1 MHFLGIPTTRAG
13 TCITSDS
20 KVIRDIFYDNHPK
33 EEYCSIVL
41 RIAPTFIRF
50 GSFEIFKTLDP
61 ITGRVGPSVG
71 RYEILY
77 SLLDYVI
84 ETFYPEIHFNSNDLI
99 QKYSAFFKEVV
110 LRTARLVALWQ
121 CVGFCHG
128 VLNTDNMS
136 ILGLTIDYGPFGF
149 LDTYDPNHVCNASD
163 GGGRYTYIKQPE
175 ICLWNLKKFAEAIQH
190 VLPLDVS
197 APLLELYEEEFK
209 KTYMNKMRSKIGL
222 IATECPEDE
231 NLVQELFDTMEK
243 SGADFTNTFLCFL
256 IVDASDA
263 DKLQNSLNMAKE
275 KVIENCYPVEVL
287 LNTCRPNLNSAQ
299 LQIIIAIANSNPE
312 MIEQLGRSD
321 LTIKRVLS
329 QLEKTKTLK
338 DMTEESKS
346 ENDRHIW
353 TEWLNKYRL
362 RLEKD
367 LKAYNG
373 DATNYNS
380 ERLNVMRTNN
390 PRFILR
396 NYIAQKAIEKAEN
409 GDFSSVR
416 KLVEILENPY
426 DQCYTK
432 AINEAAANAQNE
444 EDFCPTAKISTM
456 ASQCHD
462 VYDKP
467 PMTYFCRYILRQEI
481 MSSRRY
487 FLYDRNICKTSYGGM
502 FT

>member
-1 MHFLGIPTTRAG
+1 IFNAIPNQESHVEVEAFAAVWSCNGIVSIQRVNLS
-13 TCITSDS
+13 IT
-20 KVIRDIFYDNHPK
+20 VR
-33 EEYCSIVL
+33 
-41 RIAPTFIRF
+41 
-50 GSFEIFKTLDP
+50 
-61 ITGRVGPSVG
+61 
-71 RYEILY
+71 RYLY
-77 SLLDYVI
+77 
-84 ETFYPEIHFNSNDLI
+84 PGH
-99 QKYSAFFKEVV
+99 
-110 LRTARLVALWQ
+110 
-121 CVGFCHG
+121 
-128 VLNTDNMS
+128 
-136 ILGLTIDYGPFGF
+136 ID
-149 LDTYDPNHVCNASD
+149 D
-163 GGGRYTYIKQPE
+163 GGRYTYIKQPE

-190 VLPLDVS
+190 ALPLDVS

-263 DKLQNSLNMAKE
+263 DKLQSSLNMAKE
-275 KVIENCYPVEVL
+275 KIIENCYPVEDL

-299 LQIIIAIANSNPE
+299 LQTFIAIANSNPE
-312 MIEQLGRSD
+312 IIEQLGRAG

-329 QLEKTKTLK
+329 QLEKTKNLE
-338 DMTEESKS
+338 DMTEESKF

-353 TEWLNKYRL
+353 TEWLNKYRQ
-362 RLEKD
+362 RLGKD

-373 DATNYNS
+373 DATSYNW
-380 ERLNVMRTNN
+380 ERLNIMKTNN

-396 NYIAQKAIEKAEN
+396 NYIAQEAIEKAEN
-409 GDFSSVR
+409 GDFFAVR

-432 AINEAAANAQNE
+432 AINEEAANVQSE
-444 EDFCPTAKISTM
+444 EDFCPTAKICTV
-456 ASQCHD
+456 ASRL
-462 VYDKP
+462 
-467 PMTYFCRYILRQEI
+467 TYFYRYIFRQEM

-487 FLYDRNICKTSYGGM
+487 FLYDRNICKSRYGRM